1 MRYTL
6 LMLMAALSACAT
18 TPTDPWAKASDDYL
32 IALMNEPMPE
42 ACMSDMDCQRYL
54 AHQPGE
60 NRDTATEMAMQ
71 SACFKQLCSV
81 LQGDWKRRTDSA
93 ANEYI
98 RRQVERQNPTPL
110 PDPHSA
116 CGPGGLD
123 PDMSGCGSIK
133 PKNAH
138 GSAADA
144 ITR

>member
-42 ACMSDMDCQRYL
+42 ACMSEMDCQRL
-54 AHQPGE
+54 LFKQPGE
-60 NRDTATEMAMQ
+60 TRDSVTEMQMQ
-71 SACFKQLCSV
+71 SACMRNLCSTV
-81 LQGDWKRRTDSA
+81 LPAWRRRTDA
-93 ANEYI
+93 AAAEYI